1 MEILVYLLCKIDEK
15 VSSLEVQSM
24 SHRDNQV
31 TVQLGL
37 WLFQCFY
44 NNLFKIITSNLSL
57 KRNN

>member
-15 VSSLEVQSM
+15 VSSLEVQSK